1 MSYTNPSAYSN
12 TYLQAFY
19 DFTSGHY
26 YNNVDNFDV
35 SVWSSSNLGYENS
48 YISDKAIMCDFE
60 QSNDSIE
67 LIQEYG
73 IDVELSS
80 INSGMFI
87 GDYSNVTGHFNS
99 GYSSLGANF
108 QDCALYIKNSR
119 NFNHGSSTFI
129 FSYTKKDTKPEILFS
144 SINKDTDIGFEI
156 GVNSANKLYLEWPE
170 EHGTQVIT
178 LNTVNYNK
186 NIYVIDIDINI
197 NKLVLSRWDGFEEI
211 LLSKVVNFKNCDC
224 FKGGNLDWVIGSG
237 VYRGDEGI
245 NSQPEPYKCESY
257 IDKFLYFNGFLAQDS
272 KIDFIKSFYEKINY
286 NPRLYEDINSGITGY
301 NKVLDYSVSGVTGY
315 ADVIT
320 GYKEYSSNYTSLIS
334 EELRGNASIGDT
346 YYEFDSSYQDN
357 LNELGGPLTSGIYLE
372 KITNSNLTEVITG
385 FSSTEYDTE
394 YSWSDVG
401 VEKEPL
407 YYHSGVSGKL
417 YDVYRHEP
425 IYADSREQLKEKG
438 SYVMSGIFPIEHL
451 YGEMG
456 YGANKYTYLG
466 ARNKRTDYLEHFQG
480 VNQFSIASFA
490 DIDIFNG
497 FTLPFSITMSSD
509 LSYDFNKI
517 ALYINGVS
525 QSWGDLKFEDDKCSP
540 NQDLWSLPSG
550 NFGIYQWDEDDIKA
564 GINKILYNDENIS
577 LTVDH
582 PVVDVLTD
590 IPSTGVWLDYEKYS
604 SYETNNESLLPEGNK
619 LFFNGQK
626 LISGQSYYFNPDG
639 NFRII
644 DSDGFFANASGY
656 FHSESS
662 FHEDLDSNYREV
674 IRGLASYDINPVKS
688 FIPGSCV
695 SFLNGVRLDPK
706 AYLYHSDVDLI
717 KQGEG
722 LIVETES
729 FTAYNN
735 SVTNQ
740 DQLPTEMELYELP
753 KYDKNWALR
762 NVLDESGNIVD
773 ISGSEKIITTRSTRR
788 SSARDAVVYE
798 NSKEIS
804 ELTFD

>member
-1 MSYTNPSAYSN
+1 MSYTNPSAYTD

-19 DFTSGHY
+19 DFSSGHY
-26 YNNVDNFDV
+26 YNNVANFDV
-35 SVWSSSNLGYENS
+35 SVWSSSDLGSENS
-48 YISDKAIMCDFE
+48 YISDKAVVCDFE
-60 QSNDSIE
+60 RSNSSIE

-119 NFNHGSSTFI
+119 NFNHGTSTFI

-144 SINKDTDIGFEI
+144 SINKDTGIGFEI

-197 NKLVLSRWDGFEEI
+197 NKLVLSRWDGFEEV
-211 LLSKVVNFKNCDC
+211 LLSKVVNFENCDC
-224 FKGGNLDWVIGSG
+224 FKGNNLDWVIGSG

-245 NSQPEPYKCESY
+245 NYQSEPYKCESY

-272 KIDFIKSFYEKINY
+272 KIDFIKTFYEELSY
-286 NPRLYEDINSGITGY
+286 DHRVYEDINSGITGY
-301 NKVLDYSVSGVTGY
+301 DKVLDYSVSGITGY
-315 ADVIT
+315 VDVIT

-334 EELRGNASIGDT
+334 AEITGNVSVGET
-346 YYEFDSSYQDN
+346 YYEFDSNYQDN
-357 LNELGGPLTSGIYLE
+357 LNELGGPSTSGIYLE
-372 KITNSNLTEVITG
+372 KIAKTNLTEVITG
-385 FSSTEYDTE
+385 FSDVEYNVR

-425 IYADSREQLKEKG
+425 IYGDPREQLKEKG
-438 SYVMSGIFPIEHL
+438 SYVMSGVFPIEHP

-480 VNQFSIASFA
+480 INQFSVGNFA
-490 DIDIFNG
+490 DIDIFNS
-497 FTLPFSITMSSD
+497 FTIPFSITMSSD
-509 LSYDFNKI
+509 LDYDFNKI

-525 QSWGDLKFEDDKCSP
+525 QSWGDLKFEDDKCKP

-550 NFGIYQWDEDDIKA
+550 NFGIYQWDEGDIKA
-564 GINKILYNDENIS
+564 GINKILYKDEDIS

-582 PVVDVLTD
+582 PIVDILTEV
-590 IPSTGVWLDYEKYS
+590 PSTGVWSDYEKYS
-604 SYETNNESLLPEGNK
+604 SSATNNETLIPKSEK
-619 LFFNGQK
+619 VFFNGQK
-626 LISGQSYYFNPDG
+626 LVSGQSYYFHNG
-639 NFRII
+639 NFRLT
-644 DSDGFFANASGY
+644 DSYDFFTNASGY
-656 FHSESS
+656 FHTEGG
-662 FHEDLDSNYREV
+662 FYQDEDSNYHEV
-674 IRGLASYDINPVKS
+674 IKGLAVYDINPSES
-688 FIPGSCV
+688 FIPGSCI
-695 SFLNGVRLDPK
+695 SFLNGIRLDPK
-706 AYLYHSDVDLI
+706 AHLYHSDVDLI
-717 KQGEG
+717 NQGTP
-722 LIVETES
+722 LIFETES
-729 FTAYNN
+729 YTVYNN
-735 SVTNQ
+735 SVTSE
-740 DQLPTEMELYELP
+740 DQIPTEMELHELP
-753 KYDKNWALR
+753 EYDDKWALR
-762 NVLDESGNIVD
+762 NILDEAGNIVD
-773 ISGSEKIITTRSTRR
+773 LSGPEGVVVVPAGRR
-788 SSARDAVVYE
+788 SSARDRVIYE